1 MSSNRQQGMG
11 RREFLI
17 ASSASALATATLGPS
32 LFAAAVA
39 SPPKRLAVGYAGLE
53 DLTALTPASR
63 IPAGDRG
70 FIEGGARIRV
80 NGASGGSAVPR
91 ERRGVELLAHFEYS
105 DGAERLTT
113 PFCVWGCSRISGA
126 QGSPIAFTVPVNEVQ
141 KVKFTVG
148 LERGAP
154 GGAPTRRD
162 ALSFESTESVALP
175 LTLGLRPE
183 DPLKLARGFYVVVPL
198 FDGDSEPRWSGQQ
211 LRLGDGRWRLV
222 DAAGTMAGYEHF
234 VLRVDYAKA

>member
-17 ASSASALATATLGPS
+17 ASSASALATATLGPG

-53 DLTALTPASR
+53 DLALVPASR
-63 IPAGDRG
+63 ISAGDRG
-70 FIEGGARIRV
+70 FVERGARITV
-80 NGASGGSAVPR
+80 NGASGGSDVPKD
-91 ERRGVELLAHFEYS
+91 RRGVELLAHFDYS
-105 DGAERLTT
+105 DGAERLSA
-113 PFCVWGCSRISGA
+113 PFCVWGCSRVSGA
-126 QGSPIAFTVPVNEVQ
+126 QGSPISFTVPVSEAQ
-141 KVKFTVG
+141 KVRLSVG

-154 GGAPTRRD
+154 GGVPTRRD
-162 ALSFESTESVALP
+162 ALSFGTTEAVSLP
-175 LTLGLRPE
+175 LTMGLRGD

-198 FDGDSEPRWSGQQ
+198 FDGDSEPRWFGQQ
-211 LRLGDGRWRLV
+211 LQLGDGRWKLV
-222 DAAGTMAGYEHF
+222 DAAGKTASFEHF

>member
-1 MSSNRQQGMG
+1 MSTNRQQGMG

-17 ASSASALATATLGPS
+17 ASSASALATATLGPG

-53 DLTALTPASR
+53 DLTALVPASR
-63 IPAGDRG
+63 IPADGG
-70 FIEGGARIRV
+70 FVERGARFRV
-80 NGASGGSAVPR
+80 NGASGGSAIPR

-105 DGAERLTT
+105 DGAQRLST
-113 PFCVWGCSRISGA
+113 PFCVWGCSRVSGA
-126 QGSPIAFTVPVNEVQ
+126 QGSPITFTVPLSEVR
-141 KVKFTVG
+141 KVTFTVG
-148 LERGAP
+148 VERGAP
-154 GGAPTRRD
+154 GGVPTRRD
-162 ALSFESTESVALP
+162 ALSFETTEAVSLP

-211 LRLGDGRWRLV
+211 LQVGDGRWKLV
-222 DAAGTMAGYEHF
+222 DAAGKAASFEHF